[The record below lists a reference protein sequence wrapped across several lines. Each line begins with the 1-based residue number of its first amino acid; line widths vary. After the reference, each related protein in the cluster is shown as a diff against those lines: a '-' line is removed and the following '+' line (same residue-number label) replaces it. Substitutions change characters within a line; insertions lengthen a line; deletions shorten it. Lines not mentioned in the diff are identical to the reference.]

1 MKQFKILFLIGKDRP
16 GVVDE
21 VSTFLYDHGANIE
34 DSRMAALGGCFSI
47 MTLFSCDESRLVEI
61 QEGLN
66 HLTEKGFEISL
77 HEAQDPLAAL
87 SKASMPLKL
96 EIRAMDH
103 PGIVREVVHL
113 LHQQNINI
121 ESLNTRVV
129 HAPLTGSPLFNLTVE
144 TLVPAGTSIAKVK
157 SAISNLSMD
166 MDLDL
171 RFQK

>member
-16 GVVDE
+16 GIVDD

-47 MTLFSCDESRLVEI
+47 MTLFSCNESCLGEI
-61 QEGLN
+61 KEGLN
-66 HLTEKGFEISL
+66 ALTEEGYETSL
-77 HEAQDPLAAL
+77 HDAQDPLAAVG
-87 SKASMPLKL
+87 KASMPLKL
-96 EIRAMDH
+96 EIQAMDH

-121 ESLNTRVV
+121 VSLNTRVV
-129 HAPLTGSPLFNLTVE
+129 HAPLTGSPLFNLSIE
-144 TLVPAGTSIAKVK
+144 ALVPTGISIAKVK

-171 RFQK
+171 CFQK